1 MVELVKECRA
11 VFATNFSL
19 FNIMALYSLT
29 QYTTTLISEFY
40 FSYPWDFQFLYWDIF
55 CNFLFFIPY
64 GYTGTVERLSPLI
77 PRGSLFTLS
86 NLTQVLI
93 VFGLQL
99 TGQILMIVGLAQIFN
114 DKMDYSPNNAYE
126 RFLENNK
133 DLVLES
139 P

>member
-1 MVELVKECRA
+1 MKECRA
-11 VFATNFSL
+11 CFVTNFSL

-55 CNFLFFIPY
+55 CNFLFFLPY
-64 GYTGTVERLSPLI
+64 GYTGTAEKLSPTI

-93 VFGLQL
+93 IFGLQV
-99 TGQILMIVGLAQIFN
+99 TGQILMIVGLTQIFTVP
-114 DKMDYSPNNAYE
+114 MDYSSENTYK
-126 RFLENNK
+126 RFTDNGS
-133 DLVLES
+133 DFVLDS